1 MRTAAQSLLHA
12 FDRLSKDEQRE
23 VASEILGR
31 ILQID
36 YPPLDGETLSRRT
49 DEPSYGSQE
58 FCAPI
63 S

>member
-1 MRTAAQSLLHA
+1 MRAAAQSLLHA

-49 DEPSYGSQE
+49 DEP
-58 FCAPI
+58 
-63 S
+63 